1 MARSFL
7 DKDARIEHLDR
18 KTVAVFG
25 YGNQG
30 RSQALNFRD
39 SGLKVVVANQE
50 DSCADVA
57 RGDDFE
63 VVDFD
68 SGADRGDVIVL
79 LLPDEVQKTVYDEHI
94 ESHLTTPKTLCFAH
108 GYNIRF
114 GRIAPPLSTD
124 VVLVAP
130 RMIGVAVREL
140 FLAGSGVPAFVAVER
155 DASGTAWSTTLA
167 LAKAL
172 GATRSGAIET
182 TFAEET
188 ELDLFSE
195 QVVWPVI
202 LRLFSDAFD
211 VLVGA
216 GYDPNAALMELY
228 ASGEPSRVLSKAAT
242 VGLFRQATLHSHT
255 SQFGTLSRMPRVPT
269 GFVRQLALEALGE
282 IRSGSF
288 AKEWQADADSGF
300 ARFAKLREAAQN
312 HPINRAEDQLR
323 DMINQPGLRDER
335 D

>member
-1 MARSFL
+1 MARFFF

-39 SGLKVVVANQE
+39 SGLKIVVANRD

-57 RGDDFE
+57 RSDGFE
-63 VVDFD
+63 VVDFG

-79 LLPDEVQKTVYDEHI
+79 LLPDELQKTVFDAHI

-114 GRIAPPLSTD
+114 GRIAPPPSTD

-140 FLAGSGVPAFVAVER
+140 FLDGSGVPAFVAVEQ
-155 DASGTAWSTTLA
+155 DASGTAWPTTLA
-167 LAKAL
+167 LAKAM
-172 GATRSGAIET
+172 GATRASAIET

-195 QVVWPVI
+195 QVVWPMI
-202 LRLFSDAFD
+202 LRLFSDSFD
-211 VLVGA
+211 LLVSQ
-216 GYDPNAALMELY
+216 GYDPSTALLELY
-228 ASGEPSRVLSKAAT
+228 VSGEPARVLSKAASL
-242 VGLFRQATLHSHT
+242 GLFRQAALHSRT
-255 SQFGTLSRMPRVPT
+255 SQFGTLSRMPRIPSDL
-269 GFVRQLALEALGE
+269 VRQLGSQALAD
-282 IRSGSF
+282 IRTGAF
-288 AKEWQADADSGF
+288 ADEWQSESDSGF
-300 ARFAKLREAAQN
+300 RRFAELGESARSL
-312 HPINRAEDQLR
+312 PINRAEDNLR
-323 DMINQPGLRDER
+323 EMIKPGPLT
-335 D
+335 